1 MRKLMTV
8 LATLVAALAVTGVA
22 GAQDTADVTVVHGV
36 PGLTVDVYV
45 NGDLTL
51 EGFEPGTV
59 TDPIALPAGEYAI
72 DIRAAGEPA
81 DSDPAL
87 SGAAS
92 VEGGASYSLVAHLDA
107 DGSPT
112 LSAFVNDLSSIA
124 AGDTRITVRHTAAAP
139 AVDVLANDAPAIT
152 NLANP
157 GEASVTIPAGT
168 YTIAVAPA
176 GTADAVLG
184 PVDLTFAAG
193 VATIVYAVGSAA
205 DGTLELLSQATE
217 GLGEAPGGV
226 ATGDSGLA
234 SSGGFPVWAI
244 ALLGIAGL
252 GAIASGFALARSR
265 A

>member
-1 MRKLMTV
+1 MFFKQ
-8 LATLVAALAVTGVA
+8 ATK
-22 GAQDTADVTVVHGV
+22 
-36 PGLTVDVYV
+36 VY
-45 NGDLTL
+45 
-51 EGFEPGTV
+51 
-59 TDPIALPAGEYAI
+59 
-72 DIRAAGEPA
+72 
-81 DSDPAL
+81 
-87 SGAAS
+87 
-92 VEGGASYSLVAHLDA
+92 LDA

-176 GTADAVLG
+176 GTTDAVLG

-226 ATGDSGLA
+226 AAGDSGLA

-252 GAIASGFALARSR
+252 GAVASGFALARSR